1 VSSRILE
8 LIEKFPGDSPIT
20 DPREF
25 QALVLDRKVIEVPIT
40 RSEINQ
46 LIQKLNITLNRMNAF
61 ALSSIPGADLDT
73 PIDLNTNAGA
83 PGTATS
89 VTAVAGDSHIMLR
102 WTNPANDFLDVMEI
116 WRHTANDSSAASL
129 VGEVRGRAFCD
140 GGLADATAYY
150 YWLKARG
157 FNGTNG
163 AFHAGAASGA
173 TATTD

>member
-1 VSSRILE
+1 MSSRILE
-8 LIEKFPGDSPIT
+8 LIEKFPGDTAIT
-20 DPREF
+20 DPREY
-25 QALVLDRKVIEVPIT
+25 QALVLDQKVIEVPVT

-46 LIQKLNITLNRMNAF
+46 LIHKLNVTMNRLNAF
-61 ALSSIPGADLDT
+61 GLSSIPGADLDT

-83 PGTATS
+83 PGAASS

-102 WTNPANDFLDVMEI
+102 WINPTDDFLDVMEV
-116 WRHTANDSSAASL
+116 WRHTANDSASAAL

-140 GGLADATAYY
+140 GGLADATEYF

-163 AFHAGAASGA
+163 SFHTGAMSGVN
-173 TATTD
+173 ATTD